1 MNENTENGRTEKTAG
16 YYIKWGSVALAVVLI
31 LSCAASMCSTYNA
44 LVRHENGIE
53 ASTKDMENVLGAGY
67 KKIQAQGLSVN
78 KYKKIF
84 IEALNVA
91 MTGRY
96 GKTGSQAAFQWIQ
109 EKHPKLD
116 PKVFAALQDAIE
128 ATFNRFEA
136 VQRDKIDK
144 VRTYKNAL
152 REFPNSVWA
161 GMFGFPKIDMKK
173 ADQVVSSES
182 AKQDMQKGTLSTP
195 DIGGS

>member
-1 MNENTENGRTEKTAG
+1 MEYVKKFWWIAP
-16 YYIKWGSVALAVVLI
+16 VFLVLI
-31 LSCAASMCSTYNA
+31 CGISMCSTYNT

-53 ASTKDMENVLGAGY
+53 AATKDMENALGAGY

-96 GKTGSQAAFQWIQ
+96 GKSGSQAAFQWIQ

-116 PKVFAALQDAIE
+116 PKVFAALNDAIE
-128 ATFNRFEA
+128 VTFNRFEA
-136 VQRDKIDK
+136 AQRNKIDR
-144 VRTYKNAL
+144 VRVYKNAL
-152 REFPNSVWA
+152 RVFPNNLWA

-173 ADQVVSSES
+173 ADQVVSSDS
-182 AKQDMQKGTLSTP
+182 AKQDMKSGKLSTP
-195 DIGGS
+195 DIGG